1 LQVIPLAFKLRKNLL
16 MPKKTCILFTVVIL
30 LTFNLHVKAQDKI
43 TEAINKQ
50 LIALNTL
57 EPDSGFTDLDSLKP
71 YLTGK
76 QVFGIGEATHGT
88 HEFFQFKHRM
98 LEFLVKEMGVKA
110 FVMEGDFTG
119 AQVMNDYVV
128 NNKGTIKEGLKGI
141 GFGVWMTQEVVNM
154 CDWLKAYN
162 ATQSPENKVRFFGC
176 DMQWASSSLKFLKD
190 YLQPLGKFT
199 PQMDTALVV
208 SKKPLNVIEDSDRMI
223 MRTVAD
229 QLSKIEFTTGDTALY
244 HHYALEVDQYA
255 GYLESK
261 SKSFPARQYEWRD
274 KCMAE
279 NCAWIY
285 NYTGHQKMM
294 IWAHNAHIAKA
305 GGSMRVATMGEHLAG
320 YFGDKYYAMGFNFFH
335 GAMRSFSMVKMKYET
350 PDMGK
355 SKKGSGGAILAQCRV
370 PNFIIDIKSA
380 SNAEPSAT
388 GFFNEKVA
396 YISLGPTFYPKYG
409 LQYQNYEIS
418 ETFDA
423 LIFIKET
430 TAVHNMN

>member
-1 LQVIPLAFKLRKNLL
+1 ML
-16 MPKKTCILFTVVIL
+16 KKVFSLVTFITLFI
-30 LTFNLHVKAQDKI
+30 FSPRVKAQDKL
-43 TEAINKQ
+43 TDAINKQ

-57 EPDSGFTDLDSLKP
+57 QPDSGFTDLDSLKP

-76 QVFGIGEATHGT
+76 QIFGIGEATHGT

-128 NNKGTIKEGLKGI
+128 NNKGTIKDGLKGV

-154 CDWLKAYN
+154 CNWLKAYN
-162 ATQSPENKVRFFGC
+162 ATQSSANKVRFFGC

-199 PQMDTALVV
+199 PQMDSALVV
-208 SKKPLNVIEDSDRMI
+208 SKKPLTVIEDSDKTI
-223 MRTVAD
+223 MRTVAG
-229 QLSKIEFTTGDTALY
+229 QLSKIAFTIGDTALY
-244 HHYALEVDQYA
+244 RHYAREVDQYA

-261 SKSFPARQYEWRD
+261 SKSFPAQQYEWRD

-285 NYTGHQKMM
+285 NYTGHQKIM

-305 GGSMRVATMGEHLAG
+305 GGSMRVVTMGEHLAG
-320 YFGDKYYAMGFNFFH
+320 YFGAAYYALGFNFYH
-335 GAMRSFSMVKMKYET
+335 GSMRSFSMKKMKYET

-380 SNAEPSAT
+380 SEANPAVAA
-388 GFFNEKVA
+388 FFNEKVP
-396 YISLGPTFYPKYG
+396 YISLGPAFYAKYG
-409 LQYQNYEIS
+409 LQYQNYKIS

-430 TAVHNMN
+430 TAAYKMN